1 MRAIGIDFGEKRIGV
16 ALSDATGMLA
26 RPWRTLARE
35 TDETAVA
42 EVAAIVRAL
51 EAEAEGLAT
60 IVVGLPLRLDGS
72 PHPLTMRV
80 RAFVEALR
88 RRVGQP
94 IVFQDER
101 LSSREADARLALR
114 ERDWRK
120 RKRLLDSAAAAV
132 ILQDYLDSSRQVA
145 DVPPDVEG

>member
-1 MRAIGIDFGEKRIGV
+1 MRAIGIDFGEKRIGL
-16 ALSDATGMLA
+16 ALSDPTGTVA
-26 RPWRTLARE
+26 RPWRTLVRDS
-35 TDETAVA
+35 DEAAVA
-42 EVAAIVRAL
+42 AVAAIVGAL
-51 EAEAEGLAT
+51 AAEEEGLTT

-72 PHPLTMRV
+72 PHALTRRV

-88 RRVGQP
+88 GRVGQP
-94 IVFQDER
+94 IVFEDER